1 MTTRASRLVL
11 GVLLSVLVGVLAGCG
26 GDDSP
31 ESPRAKA
38 SAKAPEK
45 ELVKGTCWDNDQL
58 PDVLDEDA
66 FDDWVEKY
74 AGGDAD
80 LGDAMRDDAAFN
92 KKIECTEPH
101 SLELYNV
108 VALPPK
114 LTAQVKEYADLL
126 DQGSP
131 LYRQVEAQVNDRC
144 LAGSAY
150 GRAQRKAGG
159 LPVQLAPAI
168 DVDSGFNDAWDP
180 FPADL
185 WEKGQKKFVCTF
197 EQEQPGTLSFADF
210 TTRKTPVQA
219 RVCVNTP
226 RKYVPCSGKHN
237 AEQIAGMTLNTAIA
251 QGEINARKAVRNG
264 ENGKYVAPSDA
275 EYAKLD
281 KVCQT
286 FLASVSTRKGGVV
299 GKAYPG
305 SIEQWPTESGDYVA
319 SCFALDDVSK
329 PPPPIKGTVFDKG

>member
-1 MTTRASRLVL
+1 MTTRASRLAL

-38 SAKAPEK
+38 SAEAPKK

-58 PDVLDEDA
+58 PDALDEEG

-80 LGDAMRDDAAFN
+80 LGDSMRDDAAFS
-92 KKIECTEPH
+92 KEIDCTKPH

-108 VALPPK
+108 VALAPQ
-114 LTAQVKEYADLL
+114 LTAKITEYADLL
-126 DQGSP
+126 DRKSA
-131 LYRQVEAQVNDRC
+131 LYRQIRDQVTDRC
-144 LAGSAY
+144 LAGSTY

-168 DVDSGFNDAWDP
+168 NVDSGSNDAWDP

-197 EQEQPGTLSFADF
+197 EQGRPGTLSFADL
-210 TTRKTPVQA
+210 TTRKAPVQL

-226 RKYVPCSGKHN
+226 RKFVSCEGKHN
-237 AEQIAGMTLNTAIA
+237 AEQIAGMTLNTAIEKG
-251 QGEINARKAVRNG
+251 QINARKAVRKG
-264 ENGKYVAPSDA
+264 TSGKYVAPSDA
-275 EYAKLD
+275 EYVKLD

-286 FLASVSTRKGGVV
+286 FLNSVSTKKGGVV

-305 SIEQWPTESGDYVA
+305 SVQQWPNKDGDYVA
-319 SCFALDDVSK
+319 SCFAVNDVAD
-329 PPPPIKGTVFDKG
+329 PPPPIAGTVFDKG

>member
-1 MTTRASRLVL
+1 MRR
-11 GVLLSVLVGVLAGCG
+11 
-26 GDDSP
+26 P
-31 ESPRAKA
+31 PPRRPK
-38 SAKAPEK
+38 K

-58 PDVLDEDA
+58 PDALDEEA

-80 LGDAMRDDAAFN
+80 LGDSMRDDAAFS
-92 KKIECTEPH
+92 KEIDCTKPH

-108 VALPPK
+108 VALTPQ
-114 LTAQVKEYADLL
+114 LTAKITEYADLL
-126 DQGSP
+126 DQKSA
-131 LYRQVEAQVNDRC
+131 LYRKVRDQVNDRC

-168 DVDSGFNDAWDP
+168 NVDSGFNDAWDP

-197 EQEQPGTLSFADF
+197 EQDRPGTLPFADF
-210 TTRKTPVQA
+210 TTRKAPVKA

-237 AEQIAGMTLNTAIA
+237 AEQIAGMALNTAIEKG
-251 QGEINARKAVRNG
+251 QINARKAVRKG
-264 ENGKYVAPSDA
+264 DRRKVRRALRCGVREARQDLPDLPHLGLDEEGWRRGQGLPGVRAAVA
-275 EYAKLD
+275 
-281 KVCQT
+281 
-286 FLASVSTRKGGVV
+286 
-299 GKAYPG
+299 
-305 SIEQWPTESGDYVA
+305 EQGR
-319 SCFALDDVSK
+319 
-329 PPPPIKGTVFDKG
+329 

>member
-1 MTTRASRLVL
+1 MTTRASRIVL

-26 GDDSP
+26 GDDST
-31 ESPRAKA
+31 ESPRPKS
-38 SAKAPEK
+38 SADAPEK

-66 FDDWVEKY
+66 FDEWVEKY

-80 LGDAMRDDAAFN
+80 LGDSMRDDASFS
-92 KKIECTEPH
+92 KKVACTEPH

-108 VALPPK
+108 VSLTPK

-126 DQGSP
+126 DQKSA
-131 LYRQVEAQVNDRC
+131 LYRKIEDQVNDKC
-144 LAGSAY
+144 LAGTPY
-150 GRAQRKAGG
+150 GKAQRKAGG

-168 DVDSGFNDAWDP
+168 NVESGFNDAWDP

-197 EQEQPGTLSFADF
+197 EQDQPSTMPFADF
-210 TTRKTPVQA
+210 TTGNAPVKA

-226 RKYVPCSGKHN
+226 RKYVSCSGKHN
-237 AEQIAGMTLNTAIA
+237 AEQIAGMTLNTAIEKG
-251 QGEINARKAVRNG
+251 QIDGRKAVRNG
-264 ENGKYVAPSDA
+264 TDGKYVAPSDA

-281 KVCQT
+281 KICQT
-286 FLASVSTRKGGVV
+286 FLSSVSTRKGGVV

-305 SIEQWPTESGDYVA
+305 SVKQWPTGSGDYVA
-319 SCFALDDVSK
+319 SCFALNDVSD

>member
-31 ESPRAKA
+31 ETPRAKA

-58 PDVLDEDA
+58 PDVLDENA

-80 LGDAMRDDAAFN
+80 LGDSMRDDAAFN
-92 KKIECTEPH
+92 KSVACTEPH

-108 VALPPK
+108 VELAPK
-114 LTAQVKEYADLL
+114 LTARIKEYADLL
-126 DQGSP
+126 DQESA
-131 LYRQVEAQVNDRC
+131 LYRKIEDQVNDQC
-144 LAGSAY
+144 LAGTPY
-150 GRAQRKAGG
+150 GKAQRKAGG

-168 DVDSGFNDAWDP
+168 NVDSGFNDAWDP

-210 TTRKTPVQA
+210 TTRKAPVKA
-219 RVCVNTP
+219 RVCVNPP
-226 RKYVPCSGKHN
+226 RKYVACTGKHN
-237 AEQIAGMTLNTAIA
+237 AELIAGMTLNTAIEKG
-251 QGEINARKAVRNG
+251 QIDARKAVRNG
-264 ENGKYVAPSDA
+264 RNGKYVAPSDA
-275 EYAKLD
+275 EYVKLD
-281 KVCQT
+281 KICQT
-286 FLASVSTRKGGVV
+286 FLTSVSTRKGGVV

-305 SIEQWPTESGDYVA
+305 SVQQWPSKTGDYVA
-319 SCFALDDVSK
+319 SCFAVDDVSD

>member
-1 MTTRASRLVL
+1 MTTRASRLAL

-31 ESPRAKA
+31 ESPRAQT

-45 ELVKGTCWDNDQL
+45 ELVAGTCWDNDQL

-74 AGGDAD
+74 AGGDAE
-80 LGDAMRDDAAFN
+80 LGDSMRDDAAFS

-108 VALPPK
+108 VALAPK
-114 LTAQVKEYADLL
+114 LTAQIKEYADLL
-126 DQGSP
+126 DQKSA
-131 LYRQVEAQVNDRC
+131 LYRKIEDQVNDRC
-144 LAGSAY
+144 LAGSPY
-150 GRAQRKAGG
+150 GQAQRKAGG

-168 DVDSGFNDAWDP
+168 SVDSGFNDAWDP

-197 EQEQPGTLSFADF
+197 EQDRPSTMPFADF
-210 TTRKTPVQA
+210 TTRKAPMKA

-226 RKYVPCSGKHN
+226 RKYVACSGKHN
-237 AEQIAGMTLNTAIA
+237 AELIAGMTLNTAIERG
-251 QGEINARKAVRNG
+251 QIDGRKAVRNG
-264 ENGKYVAPSDA
+264 TDGKYVAPSDA

-281 KVCQT
+281 KICQT
-286 FLASVSTRKGGVV
+286 FLSSVSTKKGGVV

-305 SIEQWPTESGDYVA
+305 SVQQWPNKTGDYVA
-319 SCFALDDVSK
+319 SCFAVNDVAD

>member
-1 MTTRASRLVL
+1 MTTRAGRLAL

-31 ESPRAKA
+31 ESPRPQS
-38 SAKAPEK
+38 SADAPEK
-45 ELVKGTCWDNDQL
+45 ELVKGTCWDNTQL
-58 PDVLDEDA
+58 PEVVDQEA

-74 AGGDAD
+74 AGGDAG
-80 LGDAMRDDAAFN
+80 LGDSMRDDAAFTEE
-92 KKIECTEPH
+92 IACTEPH

-108 VALPPK
+108 VQLAPK
-114 LTAQVKEYADLL
+114 LTARIKEYADLL
-126 DQGSP
+126 DHKSA
-131 LYRQVEAQVNDRC
+131 LYRKVQDQVNDRC
-144 LAGSAY
+144 LAGSPY

-168 DVDSGFNDAWDP
+168 NVDSGFNDAWDP

-197 EQEQPGTLSFADF
+197 EQDRPGTLSFADF
-210 TTRKTPVQA
+210 TTRQAPVKA

-226 RKYVPCSGKHN
+226 GKYVSCKGKHD
-237 AEQIAGMTLNTAIA
+237 AEQIAGMTLNTAIEKG
-251 QGEINARKAVRNG
+251 QIDARKALRKG
-264 ENGKYVAPSDA
+264 QDGKYVAPSKA

-286 FLASVSTRKGGVV
+286 FLSSVSKRKGGVV
-299 GKAYPG
+299 GRAYPG
-305 SIEQWPTESGDYVA
+305 SVQQWPTRTGDYVA
-319 SCFALDDVSK
+319 TCFAVNDVSD
-329 PPPPIKGTVFDKG
+329 PPPPIKGTVFDKK